1 MMFQGNFEPHI
12 TMEHVQVSGLHC
24 VLCRRLLEA
33 GEDVA
38 AGTITLEIQKY

>member
-1 MMFQGNFEPHI
+1 MMSQGEFEPHI

-38 AGTITLEIQKY
+38 TGSTTLEILKC